1 MRPPEIA
8 FEMSELIAFFA
19 PTVLPAAA
27 ATIVRASEGAAPA
40 ASFANILAGLQLGSN
55 GADPALALPAQ
66 LSTDDVTAKLQALG
80 LLPANGNATGGPE
93 TPAGQ
98 TSPVANLEALLAA
111 VAPGEPATPAKD
123 GAVEPGQLIAALA
136 TTLQQVPE
144 VPPAP
149 AAPAPAAPATAQP
162 ELMLRGTIVANQAAA
177 NALPL
182 DVAKLPPETRTAEAQ
197 ALAVPPSLLAPKT
210 EPAAQSRNTSPAAKP
225 ALKGEAS
232 KLVDQAAAAVA
243 TASPQQTSTAV
254 DPLARELAGQGQQQQ
269 ASLSPYAA
277 APAQPQAVPADAAQP
292 ANNPQAAAAVPAPV
306 LPTLIDAQQMS
317 ATVVSTPQAA
327 VPLDTLAVHIAR
339 RFEAGASQFEIRLHP
354 MELGQLDISL
364 NVAEDGR
371 IQAVLRAER
380 PETLDMLQRD
390 ARVLEQQLRQA
401 GLDVGANSLSFSLSS
416 GNGQRPAPFVGWPGF
431 ADAQDAPGAARN
443 DAASTYV
450 AVRKRDGIDIR
461 I

>member
-1 MRPPEIA
+1 MCPPEIA

-27 ATIVRASEGAAPA
+27 ATVARASEGAAPA
-40 ASFANILAGLQLGSN
+40 DSFANILAGLQFGSN
-55 GADPALALPAQ
+55 GADPAIALPAQ
-66 LSTDDVTAKLQALG
+66 LSTEDTAAKLQALG
-80 LLPANGNATGGPE
+80 LLTAT
-93 TPAGQ
+93 AGAVGAPNVPQ
-98 TSPVANLEALLAA
+98 KSPVANLEALLAA
-111 VAPGEPATPAKD
+111 VSPGEPATPAKY

-149 AAPAPAAPATAQP
+149 AAASPAPATAQP
-162 ELMLRGTIVANQAAA
+162 ELILRGTIAADQAAA
-177 NALPL
+177 NALAL
-182 DVAKLPPETRTAEAQ
+182 DVAKLPPETRSAEAQ
-197 ALAVPPSLLAPKT
+197 ALAVPTSLLTPKT
-210 EPAAQSRNTSPAAKP
+210 EPAAQNRSTSPAAKP
-225 ALKGEAS
+225 VLKGEAS

-243 TASPQQTSTAV
+243 PTSPQQTSTAI
-254 DPLARELAGQGQQQQ
+254 DPLARELAGQAQQQQ
-269 ASLSPYAA
+269 ASLQPYAA
-277 APAQPQAVPADAAQP
+277 APAQPQAVAADTAP
-292 ANNPQAAAAVPAPV
+292 PVNHPQAAAVVPAPV

-317 ATVVSTPQAA
+317 ATVLSTPRTA

-339 RFEAGASQFEIRLHP
+339 KFEAGTSQFEIRLHP

-431 ADAQDAPGAARN
+431 ADAQDAQGAAKN
-443 DAASTYV
+443 DAASTYL
-450 AVRKRDGIDIR
+450 AVRKRDGLDIR

>member
-1 MRPPEIA
+1 
-8 FEMSELIAFFA
+8 
-19 PTVLPAAA
+19 
-27 ATIVRASEGAAPA
+27 
-40 ASFANILAGLQLGSN
+40 
-55 GADPALALPAQ
+55 
-66 LSTDDVTAKLQALG
+66 
-80 LLPANGNATGGPE
+80 
-93 TPAGQ
+93 
-98 TSPVANLEALLAA
+98 
-111 VAPGEPATPAKD
+111 
-123 GAVEPGQLIAALA
+123 
-136 TTLQQVPE
+136 VPE

-149 AAPAPAAPATAQP
+149 AAASPAPATAQP
-162 ELMLRGTIVANQAAA
+162 ELILRGTIAADQAAA
-177 NALPL
+177 NALAL
-182 DVAKLPPETRTAEAQ
+182 DVAKLPPETRSAEAQ
-197 ALAVPPSLLAPKT
+197 ALAVPTSLLTPKT
-210 EPAAQSRNTSPAAKP
+210 EPAAQNRSTSPAAKP
-225 ALKGEAS
+225 VLKGEAS

-243 TASPQQTSTAV
+243 PTSPQQTSTAI
-254 DPLARELAGQGQQQQ
+254 DPLARELAGQAQQQQ
-269 ASLSPYAA
+269 ASLQPYAA
-277 APAQPQAVPADAAQP
+277 APAQPQAVAADTAP
-292 ANNPQAAAAVPAPV
+292 PVNNPQAAAVVPAPV

-317 ATVVSTPQAA
+317 ATVLSTPQAA

-339 RFEAGASQFEIRLHP
+339 KFEAGTSQFEIRLHP

-431 ADAQDAPGAARN
+431 ADAQDAQGAARN

>member
-27 ATIVRASEGAAPA
+27 ATVARASEGAAPA
-40 ASFANILAGLQLGSN
+40 DSFANILANLQLGSN

-66 LSTDDVTAKLQALG
+66 LSTDEVTAKLQALG
-80 LLPANGNATGGPE
+80 LLPANGDAATTPNI
-93 TPAGQ
+93 PAGQ
-98 TSPVANLEALLAA
+98 TSPVSTLEALLAA
-111 VAPGEPATPAKD
+111 VSPGEPATPAKD

-149 AAPAPAAPATAQP
+149 APAPAAPATTQP
-162 ELMLRGTIVANQAAA
+162 ELLLRGTIIADQAAA

-197 ALAVPPSLLAPKT
+197 ALAVPPSLLTPKT
-210 EPAAQSRNTSPAAKP
+210 EPAVQNRSTSPAAKP
-225 ALKGEAS
+225 ILKGEAS

-243 TASPQQTSTAV
+243 TANPQQTSTAI

-269 ASLSPYAA
+269 TALSPYAA
-277 APAQPQAVPADAAQP
+277 APVQPQAVAADTAQP
-292 ANNPQAAAAVPAPV
+292 ANNPQAAAAVAAPV

-339 RFEAGASQFEIRLHP
+339 KFEAGASQFEIRLHP

-431 ADAQDAPGAARN
+431 ADAQDAQGAARN

>member
-27 ATIVRASEGAAPA
+27 ATVARASEGAAPA
-40 ASFANILAGLQLGSN
+40 GSFANILANLQLASN
-55 GADPALALPAQ
+55 GAEPSLALPVQ
-66 LSTDDVTAKLQALG
+66 LATDDVTAKLQALG
-80 LLPANGNATGGPE
+80 LLPANGDAANAPNI
-93 TPAGQ
+93 PAGQ
-98 TSPVANLEALLAA
+98 ITPITNLEALLAA
-111 VAPGEPATPAKD
+111 VSPGEPAAPAKD

-149 AAPAPAAPATAQP
+149 APSPAAPFAAQP
-162 ELMLRGTIVANQAAA
+162 ELVLRGTIVADQAAT

-182 DVAKLPPETRTAEAQ
+182 DAAKLPAETRTAEAQ

-210 EPAAQSRNTSPAAKP
+210 EPASQNRNTSPAAKP
-225 ALKGEAS
+225 VLKGEAS
-232 KLVDQAAAAVA
+232 KLVDQASAAVA
-243 TASPQQTSTAV
+243 TAAPQQTTTAI

-269 ASLSPYAA
+269 ASLQPYAA
-277 APAQPQAVPADAAQP
+277 APAQPQAVSADTALP
-292 ANNPQAAAAVPAPV
+292 VNNPQAAAVVPAPV

-339 RFEAGASQFEIRLHP
+339 KFEAGASQFEIRLHP

-364 NVAEDGR
+364 SVAEDGR

-431 ADAQDAPGAARN
+431 ADAQDAQGAAKN
-443 DAASTYV
+443 DAASTYL
-450 AVRKRDGIDIR
+450 AVRKRDGLDIR